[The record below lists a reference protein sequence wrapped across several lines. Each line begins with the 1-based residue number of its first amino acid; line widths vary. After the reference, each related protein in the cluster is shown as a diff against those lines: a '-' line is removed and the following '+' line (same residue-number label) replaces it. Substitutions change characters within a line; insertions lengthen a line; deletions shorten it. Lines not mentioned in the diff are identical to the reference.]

1 MSDDSA
7 TPVAAPATAAA
18 PPPGPSGQA
27 VVVAPPWLDDVGVA
41 GAIRKGIASLVG
53 GMRVTGRYV
62 ARPSTVV
69 TQHYPENRET
79 LRLPDRF
86 RGALR
91 FHHDADGYHGCTV
104 CRICEDQC
112 PNRSIVITQRDKGAL
127 TKKEL
132 DAFVWRLDAC
142 TFCNTCVQ
150 VCPFNVLHFGPGFE
164 SAVYD
169 RRLLVYTL
177 NGYAGPT
184 AALLNKVADPQARKA
199 ACEPRDPFCGPTVLQ
214 ALADQRAARRKASE
228 LAQGV
233 GLKSPATFEKS
244 AARTAPDPEP
254 VPVPVPDPV
263 SAVDP
268 VPVAVPAPVVAPP
281 AEATHVG

>member
-1 MSDDSA
+1 MSDDLVHPAA
-7 TPVAAPATAAA
+7 TPAGTAALL
-18 PPPGPSGQA
+18 PGPSGGA
-27 VVVAPPWLDDVGVA
+27 VAVAGPWLDTAGSVGAV
-41 GAIRKGIASLVG
+41 RKGIASLLG

-79 LRLPDRF
+79 LRVPERF

-112 PNRSIVITQRDKGAL
+112 PNRSIVITQREKGAL

-132 DAFVWRLDAC
+132 DTFIWRLDAC
-142 TFCNTCVQ
+142 TFCNTCVM

-184 AALLNKVADPQARKA
+184 AALLNKQADPDARKA

-214 ALADQRAARRKASE
+214 ALAEKRAARRKAAE
-228 LAQGV
+228 AEAAQGV
-233 GLKSPATFEKS
+233 GLKSPAAFEKS
-244 AARTAPDPEP
+244 AARTAPDPVPVPGP
-254 VPVPVPDPV
+254 VPVP
-263 SAVDP
+263 AP
-268 VPVAVPAPVVAPP
+268 VPVPTQPGSV
-281 AEATHVG
+281 EAADVG